1 MMPAP
6 RGRRILTINAGS
18 SSIKLAAYVVQS
30 AVRRT
35 LTAQLSGIGGTR
47 AAFSWTDGDTS
58 EDIAVDAPHVDAAT
72 RFVLGWLDD
81 RGLLDSIDGIGH
93 RVVHGLDRTAPAR
106 VTPELLS
113 DLRGAV
119 AYAPEHLP
127 AALALID
134 ACAHRRPQLPQVA
147 CFDTAFHAAMPP
159 VATLLPIPRR
169 FQTSRVRRYGFHGLS
184 CEYLIEELARLAGSA
199 IANGRV
205 LLAHLGNGA
214 SITAAKGGRSL
225 DTTMAFTPAAGL
237 MMGTRTGD
245 LDPGVLLH
253 LARTENLTIA
263 QLDRMVHHESGLLG
277 VSGRSADMRELL
289 AHERHDEAAAQA
301 VALFCYGATKQI
313 GALATVLGGLDT
325 LVFSA
330 GIGERSAPIR
340 ARICDGLAFLG
351 VELDDRANVA
361 HAPVISS
368 DASRVAVRVIP
379 TDEQLMIA
387 RSVCRLLDTARD
399 DDDCRHARTA

>member
-1 MMPAP
+1 MTPVHC
-6 RGRRILTINAGS
+6 RRRILTVNAGS
-18 SSIKLAAYVVQS
+18 SSIKLAAYIAEA
-30 AVRRT
+30 AVTRT
-35 LTAQLSGIGGTR
+35 LSAQLGGIGGTR
-47 AAFSWTDGDTS
+47 AAFSWTEGGASKEIT
-58 EDIAVDAPHVDAAT
+58 VDAPDMDAAI
-72 RFVLGWLDD
+72 RFVFRWLDN
-81 RGLLDSIDGIGH
+81 RGLLGSIDDIGH
-93 RVVHGLDRTAPAR
+93 RVVHGLDRTAPAP
-106 VTPELLS
+106 VTPDLVS
-113 DLRGAV
+113 DLRGAI

-134 ACAHRRPQLPQVA
+134 ACAQRQPQVPQVA
-147 CFDTAFHAAMPP
+147 CFDTAFHTTMPR

-184 CEYLIEELARLAGSA
+184 CEYLMEELVRLAGSA
-199 IANGRV
+199 VANRRV

-214 SITAAKGGRSL
+214 SITAVKGGRSV

-253 LARTENLTIA
+253 LARSEKLTLP
-263 QLDRMVHHESGLLG
+263 QLDRLVHHESGLLG

-289 AHERHDEAAAQA
+289 AHEQDDAAAAEA
-301 VALFCYGATKQI
+301 VALFCYDAAKQI
-313 GALATVLGGLDT
+313 GALAAALGGLDT

-340 ARICDGLAFLG
+340 ARICDSLAFLG
-351 VELDDRANVA
+351 IELDDRRNAA
-361 HAPVISS
+361 HASVISS

-387 RSVCRLLDTARD
+387 RSVCRLLDAAPLDHCRD
-399 DDDCRHARTA
+399 ARTA